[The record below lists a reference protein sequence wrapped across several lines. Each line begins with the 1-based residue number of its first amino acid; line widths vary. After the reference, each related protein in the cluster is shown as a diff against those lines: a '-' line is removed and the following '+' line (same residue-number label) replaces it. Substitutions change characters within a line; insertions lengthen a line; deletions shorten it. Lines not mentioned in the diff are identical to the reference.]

1 MGEPYGYMFLL
12 LCFSWFMHF
21 VAVNPRTAMEV
32 RKRFS
37 KNNIKRNKKGFLNH
51 FLYLNFHR
59 ERRLGIWF
67 HLNFISFVCILVMT
81 VLFLLFYF
89 FHFNATIFVVI
100 FILDY
105 LFVVILSLVANVKR
119 TEDAFRTKN
128 SSMFSTYL
136 SIILSTVIIVA
147 FSAMGILYLVNTY
160 AVR

>member
-1 MGEPYGYMFLL
+1 MGDPYGYVFLL

-37 KNNIKRNKKGFLNH
+37 KSNIKRNKKGFLNH

-81 VLFLLFYF
+81 ALFLLFYF
-89 FHFNATIFVVI
+89 FHFNAIIFVV
-100 FILDY
+100 FFTLGY
-105 LFVVILSLVANVKR
+105 LFVILLSLVANVKT
-119 TEDAFRTKN
+119 TEDVFRAKN
-128 SSMFSTYL
+128 SSVFSIYL
-136 SIILSTVIIVA
+136 SIILSTIIIVA
-147 FSAMGILYLVNTY
+147 FSAMGFLYLVYN